1 MTKLKSFLGYLA
13 AAMSIPLMLFGVMA
27 FLRIIPSN
35 QIFLNAT
42 GLKTSANWTGGEVV
56 QTIEHGAYQTEIQ
69 RPVFDA
75 LIGEH
80 KEGFIQI
87 AWRPPEA
94 LPAFIDEEIDF
105 DTDGQADF
113 RIELQPA
120 SKQATLTSYSPNVLG
135 LEGVY
140 NLGDKLAI
148 RVKLKNPSR

>member
-1 MTKLKSFLGYLA
+1 MAKFKSILGYTLA
-13 AAMSIPLMLFGVMA
+13 VLCIPLMIFGTLA
-27 FLRIIPSN
+27 FSGIVPWGESFIK
-35 QIFLNAT
+35 AT
-42 GLKTSANWTGGEVV
+42 DLKISANWTGGEVV
-56 QTIEHGAYQTEIQ
+56 QIVEHGTYQTEIQ

-75 LIGEH
+75 LIGER

-94 LPAFIDEEIDF
+94 LPAFINEEIDF
-105 DTDGQADF
+105 DADGQADF

-120 SKQATLTSYSPNVLG
+120 SKQATITSYSPNVLG